1 MAIHPVTAFPGRTSE
16 LVPVRP
22 LPRIRL
28 DLAQRA
34 SVTNG
39 AVSGS
44 YSQVYLYNN
53 AQQGYLLVV
62 RAYSVG
68 PAAALPVNLGYL
80 NERIGNVAGVKIQ
93 PVLPDRGLLAGQL
106 TYDNGSLLSGDYVD
120 YQGSSARALS
130 ADYPIAVIPPGWSLF
145 FVTQVV
151 SQTLA
156 VSVLWETLTPDQ
168 FTEQYGSYT

>member
-1 MAIHPVTAFPGRTSE
+1 MANDQAIAFPSRTQE

-28 DLAQRA
+28 DLAQRGQQTIPA
-34 SVTNG
+34 AT
-39 AVSGS
+39 GS
-44 YSQVYLYNN
+44 YSQIFLYNN
-53 AQQGYLLVV
+53 ASQGYVLVV
-62 RAYSVG
+62 RAYSIG

-80 NERIGNVAGVKIQ
+80 NQPAASPSGANIQ

-106 TYDNGSLLSGDYVD
+106 LFSHGAVLPGDYVD

-130 ADYPIAVIPPGWSLF
+130 VDYPIAVIPPGWSF
-145 FVTQVV
+145 FFITQVV
-151 SQTLA
+151 SQALT
-156 VSVLWETLTPDQ
+156 VSVLWETLTPGQ

>member
-1 MAIHPVTAFPGRTSE
+1 MAKDPATAFPERTQE

-34 SVTNG
+34 SLT
-39 AVSGS
+39 ASATTGS
-44 YSQVYLYNN
+44 YTQIYLYNN
-53 AQQGYLLVV
+53 VQQEYVLVV

-80 NERIGNVAGVKIQ
+80 NQPVGNVAGVRIQ

-106 TYDNGSLLSGDYVD
+106 LFNYGGLLSADYVD

-130 ADYPIAVIPPGWSLF
+130 VDYPIAVIPPGWSLF
-145 FVTQVV
+145 FITQTV
-151 SQTLA
+151 SQALT